1 MPIDLNTLLDPH
13 GEVLLDLNEQ
23 PAYEQEDEI
32 MSLQQ
37 DQLYEDEAHL
47 QDQHGHLLPDLNEN
61 PVYEQEDEI
70 THLQED
76 QLYEDEAHLQ
86 GQPVH
91 LDHNEHLGLHVIDL
105 NVAGSEGEQEHHK
118 GDSFS
123 LHCIWT
129 AVRPSSVRITYFQLK
144 SNLN

>member
-1 MPIDLNTLLDPH
+1 MPIDLNTLSDPH

-23 PAYEQEDEI
+23 PPYEQEDEI

-70 THLQED
+70 ARLQED

-86 GQPVH
+86 GMMEDMHDYGVYAH
-91 LDHNEHLGLHVIDL
+91 AVDIVFDEEELE
-105 NVAGSEGEQEHHK
+105 GSMSKKITMQMKTMHI
-118 GDSFS
+118 S
-123 LHCIWT
+123 LEI
-129 AVRPSSVRITYFQLK
+129 
-144 SNLN
+144 

>member
-1 MPIDLNTLLDPH
+1 MPIDLNTLSDPH

-47 QDQHGHLLPDLNEN
+47 Q
-61 PVYEQEDEI
+61 
-70 THLQED
+70 
-76 QLYEDEAHLQ
+76 

-91 LDHNEHLGLHVIDL
+91 LDHNERLGLHVIDL

>member
-1 MPIDLNTLLDPH
+1 MPIDLNTLSDPH

-86 GQPVH
+86 GQPLH
-91 LDHNEHLGLHVIDL
+91 LHHNERLGMHVIDL
-105 NVAGSEGEQEHHK
+105 NVHAFEGEQEHHE
-118 GDSFS
+118 GNSFS
-123 LHCIWT
+123 IDC
-129 AVRPSSVRITYFQLK
+129 V
-144 SNLN
+144 